1 MSLTPWRLYF
11 WVCDVIDSII
21 VEIGNAILILFESIN
36 QWKEPMV
43 LRAPA

>member
-11 WVCDVIDSII
+11 RVCDAIDSTIA
-21 VEIGNAILILFESIN
+21 EIGNAILILFESID

-43 LRAPA
+43 LGASA